1 MTQRPAPLRL
11 YESTIAS
18 GNAYKVWLLLS
29 HLGVA
34 GVDAVQLD
42 VLASPSQTRL
52 PEFLAKNPNGRI
64 PTLQLEDGSFLF
76 ESNAIIWYL
85 AEGTRLAPK
94 DRRARAETLQ
104 WMFFEQYS
112 HEPYIATVRFWKHF
126 LPKLTP
132 LQEMELPGRME
143 KGYAAL
149 GVMEQHLGR
158 NQFFVGGQYGLADIT
173 LYAYTHVAGEG
184 GFNLDNF
191 PQVNAWMARV
201 AQQAGDV
208 SIDHHKHT

>member
-1 MTQRPAPLRL
+1 VTTMMTL
-11 YESTIAS
+11 YDFTGS
-18 GNAYKVWLLLS
+18 GNGYKVGLVLA
-29 HLGVA
+29 HLGLPYKRIERDILK
-34 GVDAVQLD
+34 GE
-42 VLASPSQTRL
+42 TRT
-52 PEFLAKNPNGRI
+52 PEFLEKNPNGRI
-64 PTLQLEDGSFLF
+64 PTLQLEDGSHLF

-112 HEPYIATVRFWKHF
+112 HEPFIATVRFWKHF

-149 GVMEQHLGR
+149 GVMEQRLAHHPY
-158 NQFFVGGQYGLADIT
+158 FVADQYGLADIA
-173 LYAYTHVAGEG
+173 LYGYTHVAAEG
-184 GFNLDNF
+184 SFDLD
-191 PQVNAWMARV
+191 PYPHVCAWLARV
-201 AQQAGDV
+201 AAQPGHV
-208 SIDHHKHT
+208 TIDHKN

>member
-1 MTQRPAPLRL
+1 
-11 YESTIAS
+11 
-18 GNAYKVWLLLS
+18 
-29 HLGVA
+29 
-34 GVDAVQLD
+34 
-42 VLASPSQTRL
+42 
-52 PEFLAKNPNGRI
+52 
-64 PTLQLEDGSFLF
+64 
-76 ESNAIIWYL
+76 
-85 AEGTRLAPK
+85 
-94 DRRARAETLQ
+94 
-104 WMFFEQYS
+104 
-112 HEPYIATVRFWKHF
+112 VRFWKHF

-158 NQFFVGGQYGLADIT
+158 HQFFVGGQYGLADIT

-201 AQQAGDV
+201 AAHAGNV
-208 SIDHHKHT
+208 FIDRKN